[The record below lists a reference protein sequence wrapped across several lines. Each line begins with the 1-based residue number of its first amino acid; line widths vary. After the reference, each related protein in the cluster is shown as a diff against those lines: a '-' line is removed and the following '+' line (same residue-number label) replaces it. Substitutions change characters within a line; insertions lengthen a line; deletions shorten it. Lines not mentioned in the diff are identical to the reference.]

1 MKNPK
6 LRFIGEKNFSDD
18 WLSITFSEN
27 FNFIAGKALSRA
39 QLSEEGAVRNVHYG
53 DILIKL
59 PSVVDVSKDVLPYVD
74 ASVDVSKVPRLQ
86 SGDIL
91 FADAAEDLTAGKA
104 VELKHC
110 EGKPVIAGL
119 HTIACRTKEIFASG
133 FLGYYLNSPAFH
145 RQLITLLVGTKVYSL
160 SKNQLLKVSL
170 SKPSIAEQ
178 QKIADF
184 FTALDERIALA
195 ERKLTTLQTLKSGL
209 MQKIFNGEIRFKR
222 EDGSTFPAWEKTRLD
237 QLVQFQNGINTSR
250 DNFGSGTKLISVLEV
265 LSAKPITYETIRSS
279 VVVDNVT
286 ATKFAVTYGDV
297 LFQRSSETAEDA
309 GMANVY
315 LDQERSAVF
324 GGFVIRGKKVSE
336 YNPIFLKEV
345 LRSGSVRRQIV
356 KLAQGAQHVN
366 IGQESLS
373 QIVIDLPSSEE
384 QNKIAGIAATLSQ
397 KIDLV
402 EQKLAAVKQQ
412 KQAFMQQMFV

>member
-184 FTALDERIALA
+184 FTALDEKIALA

-237 QLVQFQNGINTSR
+237 QLVQFQNGIKR
-250 DNFGSGTKLISVLEV
+250 
-265 LSAKPITYETIRSS
+265 LS
-279 VVVDNVT
+279 
-286 ATKFAVTYGDV
+286 
-297 LFQRSSETAEDA
+297 
-309 GMANVY
+309 
-315 LDQERSAVF
+315 
-324 GGFVIRGKKVSE
+324 
-336 YNPIFLKEV
+336 
-345 LRSGSVRRQIV
+345 
-356 KLAQGAQHVN
+356 
-366 IGQESLS
+366 
-373 QIVIDLPSSEE
+373 
-384 QNKIAGIAATLSQ
+384 
-397 KIDLV
+397 
-402 EQKLAAVKQQ
+402 
-412 KQAFMQQMFV
+412 

>member
-1 MKNPK
+1 MTNPK
-6 LRFIGEKNFSDD
+6 LRFIGKKNFSDD

-27 FNFIAGKALSRA
+27 FDFIAGKALSRA

-74 ASVDVSKVPRLQ
+74 ASVNVSKVPHLQ

-119 HTIACRTKEIFASG
+119 HTIACRTKEVFASG

-184 FTALDERIALA
+184 FTALDEKITLA
-195 ERKLTTLQTLKSGL
+195 ERKLAALQTLKSGL
-209 MQKIFNGEIRFKR
+209 MQKIFDGEIRFKR
-222 EDGSTFPAWEKTRLD
+222 EDGSTFPEWEKTRLD

-324 GGFVIRGKKVSE
+324 GGFVIRGKKISE
-336 YNPIFLKEV
+336 YNPIFLMEV
-345 LRSGSVRRQIV
+345 LRSASVRRQMM

-373 QIVIDLPSSEE
+373 QIVIELPSSEE

-412 KQAFMQQMFV
+412 KQAFLQQMFI

>member
-1 MKNPK
+1 MTNPK
-6 LRFIGEKNFSDD
+6 LRFIGKKNFSDD

-184 FTALDERIALA
+184 FTALDEKITLA

-209 MQKIFNGEIRFKR
+209 MQKIFSREIRFKH
-222 EDGSTFPAWEKTRLD
+222 EDGSDYSSWTLKNLGDVCSTFKSGVSITSKQIFEEGQYAVYGGNGLRGYTGRYTHEGEFLLVGRQGALCGNVRIVTGRNFISEHAIAIQASQGSSTRWLMYLLD
-237 QLVQFQNGINTSR
+237 WMNLNKLSESSAQPGLSVSKLVNIQCEIPCLQEQKKITR
-250 DNFGSGTKLISVLEV
+250 V
-265 LSAKPITYETIRSS
+265 LSC
-279 VVVDNVT
+279 VD
-286 ATKFAVTYGDV
+286 K
-297 LFQRSSETAEDA
+297 
-309 GMANVY
+309 
-315 LDQERSAVF
+315 
-324 GGFVIRGKKVSE
+324 
-336 YNPIFLKEV
+336 
-345 LRSGSVRRQIV
+345 
-356 KLAQGAQHVN
+356 
-366 IGQESLS
+366 
-373 QIVIDLPSSEE
+373 
-384 QNKIAGIAATLSQ
+384 KIALCGQMLGQ
-397 KIDLV
+397 LRM
-402 EQKLAAVKQQ
+402 Q
-412 KQAFMQQMFV
+412 KQAFLQQMFV

>member
-1 MKNPK
+1 MTNPK
-6 LRFIGEKNFSDD
+6 LRFTIGNHLIQKDWKQVQLKDCVSFSK
-18 WLSITFSEN
+18 
-27 FNFIAGKALSRA
+27 G
-39 QLSEEGAVRNVHYG
+39 G
-53 DILIKL
+53 
-59 PSVVDVSKDVLPYVD
+59 
-74 ASVDVSKVPRLQ
+74 
-86 SGDIL
+86 
-91 FADAAEDLTAGKA
+91 
-104 VELKHC
+104 
-110 EGKPVIAGL
+110 
-119 HTIACRTKEIFASG
+119 
-133 FLGYYLNSPAFH
+133 
-145 RQLITLLVGTKVYSL
+145 SL
-160 SKNQLLKVSL
+160 SKSDIDPKGSQLCLLYGELYTTYGEITRYVL
-170 SKPSIAEQ
+170 SKTNVVENLVTSKKDDVLLPMSGETAEDIAKATCVQQDGVAYGGDLLVLRSNRLCGVFLSYSLNSANRKKISRIAQGKTVVHINSARVSEITINVPELYEQ
-178 QKIADF
+178 RRIAAF
-184 FTALDERIALA
+184 FTTLDEKITLA
-195 ERKLTTLQTLKSGL
+195 ERKLAALQTLKSGL
-209 MQKIFNGEIRFKR
+209 MQKIFDGEIRFKR
-222 EDGSTFPAWEKTRLD
+222 EDGSTFPEWEKTRLD

-324 GGFVIRGKKVSE
+324 GGFVIRGKKISE
-336 YNPIFLKEV
+336 YNPIFLMEV
-345 LRSGSVRRQIV
+345 LRSASVRRQMM

-373 QIVIDLPSSEE
+373 QIVIELPSSEE

-412 KQAFMQQMFV
+412 KQAFLQQMFI

>member
-1 MKNPK
+1 MTNPK
-6 LRFIGEKNFSDD
+6 LRFIGKKNFSDD

-74 ASVDVSKVPRLQ
+74 ARVDVSKVPRLQ

-184 FTALDERIALA
+184 FTALDEKIALA

-209 MQKIFNGEIRFKR
+209 MQKIFNQEIRFKR
-222 EDGSTFPAWEKTRLD
+222 KNGLQYPVWVLKPLAELARVGDIDHRMPKSVSEGIPYLMTGDFAGKSCVKFDDVKQISEDDYKLLSKKIKPEKGDTILARYASVGAAMYVNFDTRFLVSYSCVIIKPTERINSKFLFYCLTSEYVQQQIKNEINASSQANIGMASVK
-237 QLVQFQNGINTSR
+237 QLQVVSPT
-250 DNFGSGTKLISVLEV
+250 LEEQDRIAVV
-265 LSAKPITYETIRSS
+265 LSAVDDKIRF
-279 VVVDNVT
+279 
-286 ATKFAVTYGDV
+286 ATK
-297 LFQRSSETAEDA
+297 
-309 GMANVY
+309 
-315 LDQERSAVF
+315 
-324 GGFVIRGKKVSE
+324 KV
-336 YNPIFLKEV
+336 
-345 LRSGSVRRQIV
+345 
-356 KLAQGAQHVN
+356 
-366 IGQESLS
+366 
-373 QIVIDLPSSEE
+373 DL
-384 QNKIAGIAATLSQ
+384 L
-397 KIDLV
+397 
-402 EQKLAAVKQQ
+402 KQQ